1 MAGGTS
7 ERIKAARDKISS
19 LEGELE
25 GLGRAPSD
33 APEMLD
39 SANMRRLAEH
49 VTRSDRIHSDMVS
62 AYRDYSEALED
73 ALREVLRVQLE
84 LASTARGISS
94 AKGRSK
100 VTKARAKTST
110 RKTKTRTKTSTRK
123 TKARARTTSRKTTK
137 ARAKVSTRKTK
148 ARART
153 TSRKTTKARAKVSTR
168 KTKARARTTS
178 RKTTKARTKV
188 SARKTKARPKI
199 SSGARKARLKRAA
212 PRRRR

>member
-19 LEGELE
+19 LEGELD

-110 RKTKTRTKTSTRK
+110 RRKTKTRTKTSTRK

-137 ARAKVSTRKTK
+137 ARTKVSTRKTK

-153 TSRKTTKARAKVSTR
+153 TSRKTTKS
-168 KTKARARTTS
+168 
-178 RKTTKARTKV
+178 RTKV

-199 SSGARKARLKRAA
+199 SSGARKARLKRAV